1 MKTYLDCYPC
11 FLRQALNAARRVEAS
26 DDQQQRILLDSM
38 KKLHALPVDATPPHM
53 AYHIHQL
60 VKQQTNSF
68 APYQQAKEEAT
79 QQALALYPR
88 LKEKVSQASYPLEIA
103 VRIAIA
109 GNIIDLGV
117 AENYDLEATLD
128 RVLTQEFA
136 INDLASLRAS
146 LAESHSIL
154 YLADNAGETVF
165 DRVLIETL
173 DQAVTYVV
181 KAGPIINDA
190 TREDAVAAGIEP
202 VAEIIDNGSEAP
214 GTILDYCSYSFRKH
228 FEQAELILAKGQAN
242 YESMSSSQAPLF
254 FLLQAKCS
262 VIAHNL
268 EVAEGSVVLKQ
279 QMAD

>member
-1 MKTYLDCYPC
+1 M
-11 FLRQALNAARRVEAS
+11 E
-26 DDQQQRILLDSM
+26 
-38 KKLHALPVDATPPHM
+38 KLHALPADATPPQM
-53 AYHIHQL
+53 AYQIHQL
-60 VKQQTNSF
+60 VRQQTNSF
-68 APYQQAKEEAT
+68 DPYRQAKDEAT

-88 LKEKVSQASYPLEIA
+88 LKEKVSQASDPLEIA

-117 AENYDLEATLD
+117 AESYNLEATLD

-146 LAESHSIL
+146 LAESNSIL

-173 DQAVTYVV
+173 EQAVTYVV

-190 TREDAVAAGIEP
+190 TREDAVAAGIVQQ
-202 VAEIIDNGSEAP
+202 VADIIDNGSEAP
-214 GTILDYCSYSFRKH
+214 GTLLDQCSDIFRKH
-228 FEQAELILAKGQAN
+228 FEQAELIIAKGQAN
-242 YESMSSSQAPLF
+242 YESMSGSQAPLF

-262 VIAHNL
+262 VIARDMG
-268 EVAEGSVVLKQ
+268 VAEGSMVLKQ
-279 QMAD
+279 QTAD